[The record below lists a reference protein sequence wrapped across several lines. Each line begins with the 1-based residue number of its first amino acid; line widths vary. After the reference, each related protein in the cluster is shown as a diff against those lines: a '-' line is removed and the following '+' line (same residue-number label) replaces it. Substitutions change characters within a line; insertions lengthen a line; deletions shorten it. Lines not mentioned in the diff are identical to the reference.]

1 MRVLNGFNV
10 LILNNPTLFLLIIVF
25 SFLSVPDPI
34 YKDKTQIK

>member
-25 SFLSVPDPI
+25 CFFLFPTPYI
-34 YKDKTQIK
+34 KTKPK